1 MDDAVFRRGTN
12 RRREFRPPNPRSH
25 KTYNL
30 GPHNNTLTGV
40 RVHGSTHTLT
50 RVNERRAPGFL
61 QAQAAEL
68 RQAKATL
75 LRLYTQEQHAAY
87 NSRGLNE
94 RQSSL
99 QMVRASRASAER
111 RYVNCLIRYCR
122 DANRMSAQQATQL
135 QKHFTREKM
144 SDLGVSN
151 SEYLLSM
158 YPRELN

>member
-1 MDDAVFRRGTN
+1 MDDAVSRQGTN
-12 RRREFRPPNPRSH
+12 RRREFRPSNPRNR

-30 GPHNNTLTGV
+30 GPHNVAMNGV
-40 RVHGSTHTLT
+40 RIYGGNHTCT
-50 RVNERRAPGFL
+50 RANERRGHGL

-68 RQAKATL
+68 RHARTTL
-75 LRLYTQEQHAAY
+75 VRLYTQEQHAVY
-87 NSRGLNE
+87 NSRGVNA

-135 QKHFTREKM
+135 QKHFTRERM
-144 SDLGVSN
+144 GDLGVSH
-151 SEYLLSM
+151 SDYLLSM
-158 YPRELN
+158 YPRELNY